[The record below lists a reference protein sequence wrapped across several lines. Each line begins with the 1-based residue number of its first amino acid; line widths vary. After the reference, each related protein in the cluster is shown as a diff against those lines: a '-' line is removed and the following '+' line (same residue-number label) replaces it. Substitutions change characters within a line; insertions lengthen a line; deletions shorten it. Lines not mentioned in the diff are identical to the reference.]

1 MDGLET
7 GVVSAGEIGRDLFEL
22 DARSRRIGV
31 AVNDA
36 HQIGPIRLVQLAG
49 DLDRNL
55 LAGTSREPFDVA
67 D

>member
-7 GVVSAGEIGRDLFEL
+7 GGVGAGETGRNFLEL
-22 DARSRRIGV
+22 DTRSRRIGV

-36 HQIGPIRLVQLAG
+36 HQIGPVRLVQLAG
-49 DLDRNL
+49 DLNRNL
-55 LAGTSREPFDVA
+55 LAGTSREPVDVA